1 MALVWC
7 FLRPPSCLQ
16 KSLLR
21 PGDSPRPALCL
32 RLQKSL
38 PPSYI
43 THLGPPPVLSES
55 ESCSV
60 ASDSLRPHG
69 LYSPCNSP
77 GQNTRVCNLLQG
89 IFPTQGSN
97 SRLLCLLQVDSL
109 PAEPSGKPGKLII
122 YYNSQKFCPL
132 FLLSQHL
139 HLI

>member
-89 IFPTQGSN
+89 IFPIQ
-97 SRLLCLLQVDSL
+97 RLNPGRQADSL
-109 PAEPSGKPGKLII
+109 LPEPPRKP
-122 YYNSQKFCPL
+122 PPV
-132 FLLSQHL
+132 LSIAGHFFRVGSR
-139 HLI
+139 